1 MKVSVPASLDLR
13 LRLGQAAL
21 LTIDEAA
28 MLLPVP
34 SAQGRAWIEGNVRRT
49 IIAGVASVRWAD
61 VLLAV
66 ESAGQ
71 PDRRVAPA
79 EPVADPGA
87 SRWLSTEDA
96 AGLLGVSRATIDR
109 AISRLPANRR
119 PAKLPSRG
127 KGARVRF
134 GWVSEEALRAWWEGV
149 TADPTPPR
157 KVPPKRKAAQSQ
169 EVVDWSAAARE
180 ARSKGRP

>member
-1 MKVSVPASLDLR
+1 MKDSVPASLDLR

-34 SAQGRAWIEGNVRRT
+34 PAQGRAWIEGNVRRT
-49 IIAGVASVRWAD
+49 TIAGVASVRWSD
-61 VLLAV
+61 VLLAL
-66 ESAGQ
+66 EKAD
-71 PDRRVAPA
+71 PHDRRVAPA
-79 EPVADPGA
+79 EPEADSGA

-109 AISRLPANRR
+109 AISGLPANRR
-119 PAKLPSRG
+119 PAQLPSRG

-134 GWVSEEALRAWWEGV
+134 GWVGEEALRAWWEGV
-149 TADPTPPR
+149 TADPTPR
-157 KVPPKRKAAQSQ
+157 KKVAPKRKAAQSQ
-169 EVVDWSAAARE
+169 EVVDWSAAARD
-180 ARSKGRP
+180 ARRKGRP